1 VHERNRSSLIVGAF
15 ALAALAALAI
25 AILSLSSQQG
35 VFTDRY
41 RLVGFFENVS
51 GLIPNAPVWLA
62 GTQVGRVASVE
73 LANRGDGLPAV
84 EVVLQVDTEVQD
96 RIRADSTAS
105 IGTIGLLGDRYVEI
119 SLGTPREPVLEEG
132 AEIRTSS
139 PGNLMRVID
148 TGTKTLDNISALAA
162 SLNEVVS
169 GFQRERGG
177 RGLGETVDAVAD
189 IATEIKEG
197 SGLLHSLIYDE
208 YEGGKG
214 GGVASIEKSL
224 ATLEDILDEV
234 ATGEGLLHSLV
245 YEPLTEQD
253 VVLEV
258 LDAGSRLNS
267 ILAKMDS
274 GEGTIGLLLN
284 DPTLYEDLKRLVG
297 GAQRSTVVR
306 TLIQMSADDDESDK

>member
-1 VHERNRSSLIVGAF
+1 MLQWTPGA
-15 ALAALAALAI
+15 
-25 AILSLSSQQG
+25 G
-35 VFTDRY
+35 
-41 RLVGFFENVS
+41 
-51 GLIPNAPVWLA
+51 
-62 GTQVGRVASVE
+62 
-73 LANRGDGLPAV
+73 
-84 EVVLQVDTEVQD
+84 

-162 SLNEVVS
+162 SLNEVGS
-169 GFQRERGG
+169 GFQREKGG

-189 IATEIKEG
+189 IATEIQEG

-208 YEGGKG
+208 YEGG
-214 GGVASIEKSL
+214 GVDSIESSL
-224 ATLEDILDEV
+224 ATLDNILDEV

-306 TLIQMSADDDESDK
+306 TLIQMSADDEETDE